1 MQATSK
7 LALRTR
13 EVFNLFKRTIN
24 GDRLFIDAILHK
36 FKIVMSQHEHQ
47 TPNRLMAFNEIKQ
60 AMITLTQ
67 QFSDEV
73 SRFEQILAK
82 RKALNDK
89 KINFI
94 EQFHPSIIVSN
105 TLCLYLI
112 EFIEMYDKLV
122 ALIKLLHLAE
132 CFTSDNDY
140 YANLQ
145 RIQTVAN
152 KMLSRVMLTPTT
164 TARISTN
171 E

>member
-1 MQATSK
+1 MKATIK

-47 TPNRLMAFNEIKQ
+47 TPSRLIAFNDIEQ
-60 AMITLTQ
+60 AMLTLTQ
-67 QFSDEV
+67 QFSDEI
-73 SRFEQILAK
+73 SRFEQVLAK

-105 TLCLYLI
+105 TLCLHLI

-122 ALIKLLHLAE
+122 ALIKLLHLAG

-140 YANLQ
+140 YANIQ
-145 RIQTVAN
+145 RIQTITN
-152 KMLSRVMLTPTT
+152 RMLSHVILT
-164 TARISTN
+164 STG
-171 E
+171 